1 MSFDL
6 LYHNYSH
13 YLYMFGIVVYKY
25 DLFIQ
30 TYDDLCKNSNVD
42 SYNNVYNSCYNLNS
56 FIDITYIAI
65 YHQASLIS
73 LFLLFFLLFDFV

>member
-13 YLYMFGIVVYKY
+13 YLYMVGIVVYKY

-30 TYDDLCKNSNVD
+30 TYVDLCKNSNVD

-56 FIDITYIAI
+56 FNDIAYITI
-65 YHQASLIS
+65 YHQDSLIS
-73 LFLLFFLLFDFV
+73 